1 VNHWLTNPHATLRPC
16 RRRLLESECLGKR
29 LLRCLLA
36 ALTRGGFQ
44 QDPPGYWEK
53 CVWPAYLSAHAPLF
67 VDGDVETG
75 AIDPQQ
81 GIELF
86 ETQEMTM
93 DDMVNRVCERIYA
106 EVQNKSTAA
115 AEPEA
120 NGH

>member
-1 VNHWLTNPHATLRPC
+1 M
-16 RRRLLESECLGKR
+16 
-29 LLRCLLA
+29 
-36 ALTRGGFQ
+36 
-44 QDPPGYWEK
+44 
-53 CVWPAYLSAHAPLF
+53 WPAYLSAHSPLF

-81 GIELF
+81 RIELF

-106 EVQNKSTAA
+106 EVQKKAASA
-115 AEPEA
+115 AEPQA